1 MTPAPPPLAPGA
13 RVVVLTRAAEDNA
26 SLSEV
31 ARRAGAHVVQ
41 LPCIATQVLADGP
54 AHAEALRKL
63 PQTAAVA
70 FASRHGVA
78 AFVALLAKHGTPL
91 PRATA
96 LYAVGPATAA
106 AVRGAF
112 GRTAALP
119 ERFDASGLAE
129 AMATALGPAPVRV
142 LLPAARE
149 GRPTLADV
157 LAARGHDVVRLAVY
171 ATVPAPARRPPM
183 TWDARVHY
191 IVCAS
196 PSAVG
201 GFFAQAQLPVR
212 ARFVCIGPTTS
223 AAVRTRGQAV
233 FAEAPVH
240 DARGLSAVLT
250 LALESS

>member
-1 MTPAPPPLAPGA
+1 MRSAPSPLASGA
-13 RVVVLTRAAEDNA
+13 QVVVLTRAAEDNA
-26 SLSEV
+26 ALAEV

-41 LPCIATQVLADGP
+41 LPCIATQALPDGP
-54 AHAEALRKL
+54 AHAEALRRL
-63 PQTAAVA
+63 SHTAAVA
-70 FASRHGVA
+70 FASRQGVA
-78 AFVALLAKHGTPL
+78 AFAALLTKHGTPL
-91 PRATA
+91 PRSTA
-96 LYAVGPATAA
+96 CYAVGPATAA
-106 AVRGAF
+106 AVHRALK
-112 GRTAALP
+112 RTATLP
-119 ERFDASGLAE
+119 ARFDAAGLAE
-129 AMATALGPAPVRV
+129 AMAEALGAAQVRV

-149 GRPTLADV
+149 GRPTLAQV
-157 LAARGHDVVRLAVY
+157 LAARGHDVVRLAMY

-201 GFFAQAQLPVR
+201 GFFAQAEVPGR

-223 AAVRTRGQAV
+223 AAVRARGQAV

-250 LALESS
+250 LALESP